1 MNREIHYTKYSNLQE
16 NTLKIKVLFDK
27 YTNNSLKM
35 TVNIEKY
42 VVKSKNYK

>member
-1 MNREIHYTKYSNLQE
+1 MSREIHYTKFSNLQE
-16 NTLKIKVLFDK
+16 ITLKIKVIFDK